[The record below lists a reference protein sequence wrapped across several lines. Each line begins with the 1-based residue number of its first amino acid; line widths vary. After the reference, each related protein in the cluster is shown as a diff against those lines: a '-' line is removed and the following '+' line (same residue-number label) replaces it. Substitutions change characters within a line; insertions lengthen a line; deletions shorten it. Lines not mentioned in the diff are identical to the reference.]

1 MNLRPLFFAALLAPW
16 LPGSPAPR
24 LQTQGTR
31 LLRQPAVGATHIAF
45 EYGGDLWIT
54 TKAGGEARRLTSTP
68 AFEGSPQFSP
78 DGRSLAFT
86 SNRSGNRD
94 VFVMPVE
101 GGDPRQLTWHP
112 GNDDARGWSPD
123 GKLIL
128 FASDRNTAPT
138 TFGRLWTVPA
148 DGGIERLLPAPM
160 AVRGSW
166 SPDGKRL
173 VYDRVSRWDI
183 EFRNYR
189 GGQNTPLTILDLGS
203 LDEIR
208 LPNERSSDT
217 QPVWVGQ
224 TIYFLSDR
232 DYAVNVWAY
241 DVGKPAVR
249 QVTRFTNAD
258 VKSLAAGGGTLV
270 VEQDGYLQTIDP
282 ATGAARKLDI
292 TVHGD
297 FPWAT
302 SRWTDVSRS
311 ISAASLSVTGKRAL
325 FQARGEIFTV
335 PTDKGDSRN
344 LTRSAGVADRTPVW
358 SPDGKDVAWFSDA
371 GKGYRLMIGR
381 QEGLTAPRELSIG
394 DAKFAFAAEWS
405 PDGKR
410 IAFVDDRAR
419 IRVIELASGNLTIA
433 DTDGSLLAR
442 GGVGITWSPDSKWLA
457 YSKAFPNRFRRIVVW
472 SLADGKATPVTD
484 ALADA
489 VSPAWDRN
497 GRYLYFLASTDL
509 GLSSGWANISSI
521 GRQITRGAYVALL
534 RATDST
540 PFPPQSDEEGQAAA
554 AARTPPPSPPPAPAA
569 AATPPSGTPSAP
581 PSGPPVTRADT
592 TSMRIDLDRIG
603 NRILSL
609 QMPVRDYAGL
619 EVGPTGIVFLAERI
633 PLQPGTTLHKYEMSK
648 RRAEVFLTGVGQF
661 AVSGDG
667 KKLLYQ
673 AAGQWTVT
681 GTEAPPRPGEGR
693 LQVALSMQL
702 DPAAEWRQI
711 FDEAWRM
718 ERDFFYDPA
727 LHGADWPAVYARYSP
742 LIPYVRHRADLTY
755 VLDQVGGELSVGH
768 SFVGG
773 GDLPPVD
780 STRTGLLGADLSPDG
795 DRWKITRIYTGESWN
810 PDLRAPLD
818 APGLRIR
825 TGNYILEV
833 NGAELRA
840 TDNPWRLLDGT
851 AERQTV
857 LRVNDRPVAD
867 GSWLVTVIPLRS
879 ENALRTR
886 AWVEDNRRK
895 VDSLSGGKLGYVWV
909 PNTGGGGYA
918 SFNRYFF
925 AQQDKPG
932 AVIDERFNSGGLLDD
947 YMVDYMGRQPIGGV
961 SNDAPGAVHFPL
973 PMAGI
978 LGPKVL
984 LVNELAGSGGDYF
997 PWAFRQ
1003 LKVGPIIGTRTWGGL
1018 VASSVPYPLLDGG
1031 TITAPSSAVFALNGE
1046 WPAEGEGIPPDIEV
1060 PLDAKSVA
1068 AGRDPQLERGVAEAL
1083 KLLQQSPVKPLTLPR
1098 ASKRARWPVP

>member
-1 MNLRPLFFAALLAPW
+1 
-16 LPGSPAPR
+16 
-24 LQTQGTR
+24 
-31 LLRQPAVGATHIAF
+31 
-45 EYGGDLWIT
+45 
-54 TKAGGEARRLTSTP
+54 
-68 AFEGSPQFSP
+68 
-78 DGRSLAFT
+78 
-86 SNRSGNRD
+86 
-94 VFVMPVE
+94 
-101 GGDPRQLTWHP
+101 
-112 GNDDARGWSPD
+112 
-123 GKLIL
+123 
-128 FASDRNTAPT
+128 
-138 TFGRLWTVPA
+138 
-148 DGGIERLLPAPM
+148 
-160 AVRGSW
+160 
-166 SPDGKRL
+166 
-173 VYDRVSRWDI
+173 
-183 EFRNYR
+183 
-189 GGQNTPLTILDLGS
+189 
-203 LDEIR
+203 
-208 LPNERSSDT
+208 
-217 QPVWVGQ
+217 
-224 TIYFLSDR
+224 
-232 DYAVNVWAY
+232 
-241 DVGKPAVR
+241 
-249 QVTRFTNAD
+249 
-258 VKSLAAGGGTLV
+258 
-270 VEQDGYLQTIDP
+270 
-282 ATGAARKLDI
+282 
-292 TVHGD
+292 
-297 FPWAT
+297 
-302 SRWTDVSRS
+302 
-311 ISAASLSVTGKRAL
+311 
-325 FQARGEIFTV
+325 
-335 PTDKGDSRN
+335 
-344 LTRSAGVADRTPVW
+344 
-358 SPDGKDVAWFSDA
+358 
-371 GKGYRLMIGR
+371 
-381 QEGLTAPRELSIG
+381 
-394 DAKFAFAAEWS
+394 
-405 PDGKR
+405 
-410 IAFVDDRAR
+410 
-419 IRVIELASGNLTIA
+419 
-433 DTDGSLLAR
+433 
-442 GGVGITWSPDSKWLA
+442 
-457 YSKAFPNRFRRIVVW
+457 
-472 SLADGKATPVTD
+472 
-484 ALADA
+484 
-489 VSPAWDRN
+489 
-497 GRYLYFLASTDL
+497 
-509 GLSSGWANISSI
+509 
-521 GRQITRGAYVALL
+521 
-534 RATDST
+534 
-540 PFPPQSDEEGQAAA
+540 
-554 AARTPPPSPPPAPAA
+554 
-569 AATPPSGTPSAP
+569 
-581 PSGPPVTRADT
+581 
-592 TSMRIDLDRIG
+592 
-603 NRILSL
+603 
-609 QMPVRDYAGL
+609 
-619 EVGPTGIVFLAERI
+619 
-633 PLQPGTTLHKYEMSK
+633 
-648 RRAEVFLTGVGQF
+648 
-661 AVSGDG
+661 
-667 KKLLYQ
+667 
-673 AAGQWTVT
+673 
-681 GTEAPPRPGEGR
+681 
-693 LQVALSMQL
+693 
-702 DPAAEWRQI
+702 
-711 FDEAWRM
+711 M

>member
-1 MNLRPLFFAALLAPW
+1 MMNRSLLFVTAVVLPCPLAA
-16 LPGSPAPR
+16 
-24 LQTQGTR
+24 QGTR
-31 LLRQPAVGATHIAF
+31 LLRQPTVSATQIAF

-54 TKAGGEARRLTSTP
+54 GRAGGEARRLTSTL
-68 AFEGSPQFSP
+68 AVESDPQLSP
-78 DGRSLAFT
+78 DGRLVAFT

-94 VFVMPVE
+94 VYVIPVE
-101 GGDPRQLTWHP
+101 GGDPRRLTWHP

-123 GKLIL
+123 GKEVL
-128 FASDRNTAPT
+128 FASNRNTAPVS
-138 TFGRLWTVPA
+138 FARLWTVPA
-148 DGGIERLLPAPM
+148 EGGVERLIPAPM
-160 AVRGSW
+160 AIRGSW

-173 VYDRVSRWDI
+173 AYDRVTRWDV

-189 GGQNTPLTILDLGS
+189 GGQNTPLTILDVGS

-241 DVGKPAVR
+241 DVGKPVLR
-249 QVTRFTNAD
+249 QVTRFKNAD
-258 VKSLAAGGGTLV
+258 VKYLAGGGGALV

-282 ATGAARKLDI
+282 ATGTARKLTI

-302 SRWTDVSRS
+302 PRWTDVSRS

-335 PTDKGDSRN
+335 PVDKGDARN
-344 LTRSAGVADRTPVW
+344 LTRSAGAADRTPVW
-358 SPDGKDVAWFSDA
+358 SPDGREIAWFSDT
-371 GKGYRLMIGR
+371 GKGYKLLIGA
-381 QEGLTAPRELSIG
+381 QDGLTAPREVAIG
-394 DAKFAFAAEWS
+394 DAKFAYAAEWS

-419 IRVIELASGNLTIA
+419 IRVLEIATGALTIA
-433 DTDGSLLAR
+433 DIDGSLLGLGAI
-442 GGVGITWSPDSKWLA
+442 GITWSPDSKWLA
-457 YSKAFPNRFRRIVVW
+457 YSKAFPNRFRRVMVW
-472 SLADGKATPVTD
+472 SLANGKSTPVTD
-484 ALADA
+484 PLADA

-509 GLSSGWANISSI
+509 GLASGWANISSI
-521 GRQITRGAYVALL
+521 GRQVTRGAYVVLL

-540 PFPPQSDEEGQAAA
+540 PFQPESDEEGKA
-554 AARTPPPSPPPAPAA
+554 PPAPR
-569 AATPPSGTPSAP
+569 PGAP
-581 PSGPPVTRADT
+581 PSGGVPAPAGGAPPVTRADT
-592 TSMRIDLDRIG
+592 ATMRIDFDRIG
-603 NRILSL
+603 NRILAL
-609 QMPVRDYAGL
+609 QVPVRDYANL
-619 EVGPTGIVFLAERI
+619 AAGPTGIVFLAERI

-648 RRAEVFLTGVGQF
+648 RKAEVFLTGVTRF
-661 AVSGDG
+661 SISGDG
-667 KKLLYQ
+667 KKLLHQ
-673 AAGQWTVT
+673 SSGQWTVT
-681 GTEAPPRPGEGR
+681 GTEAPSRPGEGR
-693 LQVALSMQL
+693 LQLALQMQL
-702 DPAAEWRQI
+702 DPAVEWRQI

-727 LHGADWPAVYARYSP
+727 LHGADWSAVYARYSP
-742 LIPYVRHRADLTY
+742 LIPFVRHRTDLTY
-755 VLDQVGGELSVGH
+755 VLDQLGGELSVGH

-773 GDLPPVD
+773 GDFPPVD
-780 STRTGLLGADLSPDG
+780 STRTGMLGADLTPEG
-795 DRWKITRIYTGESWN
+795 DRWKIARIYTGESWN
-810 PDLRAPLD
+810 PELRAPLD
-818 APGLRIR
+818 APGLRVR
-825 TGNYILEV
+825 TGNYLLEV
-833 NGAELRA
+833 NGVDLRA
-840 TDNPWRLLDGT
+840 AENPWRLLDGT

-857 LRVNDRPVAD
+857 LRLNDRPALE
-867 GSWLVTVIPLRS
+867 GSWLVTVVPLRT

-895 VDSLSGGKLGYVWV
+895 VDSLSGGRLGYVWV
-909 PNTGGGGYA
+909 PNTGGPGYA

-925 AQQDKPG
+925 AQQDKMG
-932 AVIDERFNSGGLLDD
+932 AVIDERFNGGGLLDD
-947 YMVDYMGRQPIGGV
+947 YMVDYMSRQPIGGV

-1018 VASSVPYPLLDGG
+1018 VAASAPYALVDGG
-1031 TITAPSSAVFALNGE
+1031 TITAPSSAVFTLNGE
-1046 WPAEGEGIPPDIEV
+1046 WPAEGEGIPPDIDV
-1060 PLDAKSVA
+1060 PLDAQSVA

-1083 KLLQQSPVKPLTLPR
+1083 KLLQQSPVRPLTLPR
-1098 ASKRARWPVP
+1098 ASKRARWPIP